1 MSALIRL
8 ATVDDA
14 AEIAD
19 IYAYFVLHTPVT
31 FEAEPPS
38 NDETA
43 SRIAKVLEM
52 HPWLV
57 CESEGRV
64 AGYAYASQHR
74 ARYHYQWAVDFSVYI
89 HEDFRR
95 RGVATALY
103 TALLEIVPL
112 QGYVA
117 AFAGIALPN
126 AGSVGLH
133 ESFGFQPVGIY
144 RHVGHKFGQWH
155 DVGWWQRLLVEPPV
169 EPTDP
174 FPLSSVIDLE
184 AWKTGIEL
192 GTSLL
197 TF

>member
-1 MSALIRL
+1 MSTLIRL
-8 ATVDDA
+8 ATLDDA

-38 NDETA
+38 TDETA
-43 SRIAKVLEM
+43 SRIGKVLDM

-57 CESEGRV
+57 CETEGRV

-95 RGVATALY
+95 KGVATALY
-103 TALLEIVPL
+103 TALLKIVPL

-126 AGSVGLH
+126 AGSIGLH
-133 ESFGFQPVGIY
+133 ESLGFQPVGIY
-144 RHVGHKFGQWH
+144 RNVGHKFGQWH
-155 DVGWWQRLLVEPPV
+155 DVGWWQRLLTEPPV
-169 EPTDP
+169 EPKDP
-174 FPLSSVIDLE
+174 VSLSAVVDLD
-184 AWKTGIEL
+184 AWNRGIEL